1 MIPGL
6 HGVLAAPVY
15 LKPTRIHE
23 LFVNTSFNEE
33 ELTVVQTIN
42 VEHAVIT
49 VRRTQAAAMM
59 KVDETI
65 TEALRNETQ
74 LTLN

>member
-1 MIPGL
+1 ML
-6 HGVLAAPVY
+6 
-15 LKPTRIHE
+15 
-23 LFVNTSFNEE
+23 
-33 ELTVVQTIN
+33 
-42 VEHAVIT
+42 VIT
-49 VRRTQAAAMM
+49 VQRTQAAAMM